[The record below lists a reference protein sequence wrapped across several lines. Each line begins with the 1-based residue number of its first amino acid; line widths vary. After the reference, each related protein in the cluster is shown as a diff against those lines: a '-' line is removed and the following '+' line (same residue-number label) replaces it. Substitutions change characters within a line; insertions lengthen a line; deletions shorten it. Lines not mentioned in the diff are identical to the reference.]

1 VAEAVNGLVRVG
13 DRGGE
18 IGSIVTDSRTLQ
30 PGDFFI
36 ALRGDRFDAHEF
48 VAEAFQRGAIGAIVE
63 RGFVGSAS
71 RPSTDARGALSDV
84 AGRNPADDARAGS
97 ADDMRRA
104 GSADDISR
112 AGSAEPTRPGIIEV
126 DDTTKALQDLA
137 HAVRRASGTK
147 VVAITGSAGKTTT
160 KEAIAEFLSVRYR
173 VVKNKGNL
181 NNHIGLPLSLLQL
194 RERPDVAV
202 MELGMNHAGEISTLV
217 AVAEPE
223 TRVWTNVGDAH
234 IGFFASPDAIADAK
248 AEILEGAGKDHV
260 LVCNADDPRV
270 MARAARFAGRTLTF
284 GTSSGATVRAEE
296 AQSLGIDGMRTRITS
311 PAGDRVLQT
320 SLLGRGNLANV
331 LAATAVALEFAVPLD
346 DIVAAA
352 ARLRPADRRGA
363 VRRLRGGIVLIDDS
377 YNSSPS
383 ALAAALDVV
392 ARETRV
398 SRKVAVLG
406 EMLEL
411 GEHSLSLHR
420 ASGRTAA
427 AAGLR
432 LLFAIGGPPARALAD
447 AAVEAGMP
455 ASAVR
460 YAERSEA
467 AARDIAAAINAG
479 DLVLVKGSRG
489 TRTDIVADRIAAE
502 FA

>member
-1 VAEAVNGLVRVG
+1 VAEAVGGLIRAG
-13 DRGGE
+13 DRDGE
-18 IGSIVTDSRTLQ
+18 IGSIVTDTRTLQ

-36 ALRGDRFDAHEF
+36 ALRGGRFDAHEF
-48 VAEAFQRGAIGAIVE
+48 VGEAFQKGAIGAIVE
-63 RGFVGSAS
+63 RGF
-71 RPSTDARGALSDV
+71 
-84 AGRNPADDARAGS
+84 AG
-97 ADDMRRA
+97 
-104 GSADDISR
+104 
-112 AGSAEPTRPGIIEV
+112 TRQGIIEV
-126 DDTTKALQDLA
+126 DDTTRALQDLA
-137 HAVRRASGTK
+137 HAVRKASGTR

-160 KEAIAEFLSVRYR
+160 KEAIAEFLSGRFR

-217 AVAEPE
+217 AIAEPE

-234 IGFFASPDAIADAK
+234 IGFFPSPEAIADAK
-248 AEILEGAGKDHV
+248 AEILERADRTHV

-270 MARAARFAGRTLTF
+270 MHRAARFAGRTITF
-284 GTSSGATVRAEE
+284 GTSAGATVRGGD
-296 AQSLGIDGMRTRITS
+296 AQDLGIDGMRARVTT
-311 PAGDRVLQT
+311 PAGDRVVET
-320 SLLGRGNLANV
+320 PLLGRGNLANV
-331 LAATAVALEFAVPLD
+331 LAATAVALEFGVPLD

-352 ARLRPADRRGA
+352 ARLKAADRRGA
-363 VRRLRGGIVLIDDS
+363 VRRLRSGIVLIDDS

-392 ARETRV
+392 GRETRV

-411 GEHSLSLHR
+411 GEHSLALHR
-420 ASGRTAA
+420 ASGKAAA

-447 AAVEAGMP
+447 AAIEAGMA

-460 YAERSEA
+460 YMERSDA
-467 AARDIAAAINAG
+467 AAHDITAAIKAG

-489 TRTDIVADRIAAE
+489 TRTDIIADHIAAE